1 MPIEHFDDIHRL
13 HQAWKKDLLLSEK
26 EIKSLTAELTELA
39 AGKQLDTDQRMKVEH
54 FQNALIR
61 QKEVVNDQLQ
71 LITKADK
78 IMSETEGHSDSLN
91 SLHSELQEDMDT
103 FDRLFIE
110 LREEFKTFKQSML
123 P

>member
-1 MPIEHFDDIHRL
+1 MPIDNFDDIHRL

-26 EIKSLTAELTELA
+26 EIRSLTDELTELSS
-39 AGKQLDTDQRMKVEH
+39 KPMQQEQLIKVEH

-71 LITKADK
+71 LIVKADK
-78 IMSETEGHSDSLN
+78 IMSESEGNPASLTT
-91 SLHSELQEDMDT
+91 LHHQLQEDMDT

-110 LREEFKTFKQSML
+110 LREEFKSFKYQL
-123 P
+123 PS